1 MQTATARGRTRDDQ
15 RARLHQIA
23 EVDQASRRSTHPL
36 PKQSAMTAVR
46 DSYTVEQLQLWFRAA
61 DVDGDGVLTL
71 AEFFRFCL
79 LGQRSCVERVR

>member
-1 MQTATARGRTRDDQ
+1 
-15 RARLHQIA
+15 
-23 EVDQASRRSTHPL
+23 
-36 PKQSAMTAVR
+36 MTAVR